1 MFLTQKGGLI
11 MKPISKLLGA
21 ILNLIYEGLSN
32 LGVVNIGFSIILI
45 TFLIRFCMIPMM
57 FKQNRTSKIMNYIQ
71 PEMNKIAKKYRNKK
85 DQQSMLAQQQETREL
100 QEKYGASMTGGCLS
114 SLIQLPIF
122 MAMYRVVQNIPA
134 YVHQVKNLY
143 DPIAQA
149 IAKDQTVLN
158 QFTNLHDN
166 EKILKSISFTAD
178 NTDTII
184 DVLSKFTT
192 ETWTKFE
199 GMVNGNSAVIDAIH
213 KNLPEI
219 KDRYNFFGI
228 DLTTAPGFALTIAL
242 VIPILSFIF
251 QYLSMHVTPQQTPT
265 DPAQEQT
272 MKTMKT
278 MLNVM
283 PLMSLFICIT
293 VPAGLGLYWATGS
306 LVSFITSV
314 SINAYFKHKDMDEIV
329 EKSKAQA
336 AKKIAKRKAKG
347 KKTWFEKMQESA
359 NNGGGA
365 SKSSAH
371 VNSNVA
377 GASLKNYSS
386 NTMNSS
392 AGTTKYKAGSLASKA
407 NAMQRY
413 NNKDK

>member
-1 MFLTQKGGLI
+1 MFLTQGGGLI

-21 ILNLIYEGLSN
+21 ILNLIYEGLSS
-32 LGVVNIGFSIILI
+32 LGVVNIGFSIILV
-45 TFLIRFCMIPMM
+45 TFLIRACMVPMM

-122 MAMYRVVQNIPA
+122 MAMYRVIQNIPA
-134 YVHQVKNLY
+134 YVHHVKDLY

-149 IAKDQTVLN
+149 IAKDPTALN
-158 QFTNLHDN
+158 QFTNLHDS
-166 EKILKSISFTAD
+166 EKVLKSISFTAD

-184 DVLSKFTT
+184 DVLAKFSQG
-192 ETWTKFE
+192 TWDKFVD
-199 GMVNGNSAVIDAIH
+199 MFNGKGAVVDAINQ
-213 KNLPEI
+213 NLPEI

-228 DLTTAPGFALTIAL
+228 DLTTAPGFALTIAII
-242 VIPILSFIF
+242 IPILSFIF
-251 QYLSMHVTPQQTPT
+251 QYLSMHVTPQQAPA

-306 LVSFITSV
+306 LVSFLTSV

-329 EKSKAQA
+329 EKSKEKA

-347 KKTWFEKMQESA
+347 KKTFFEKMQESA
-359 NNGGGA
+359 NGGSS
-365 SKSSAH
+365 SKTTAH

-377 GASLKNYSS
+377 STSLKNYSS
-386 NTMNSS
+386 STMNSS

>member
-1 MFLTQKGGLI
+1 MLLTQQGGFI

-32 LGVVNIGFSIILI
+32 IGVINIGFSIILI
-45 TFLIRFCMIPMM
+45 TFLIRFCMVPMM
-57 FKQNRTSKIMNYIQ
+57 FKQNRTSKIINYIQ
-71 PEMNKIAKKYRNKK
+71 PEMNKIAKKYKNKR

-100 QEKYGASMTGGCLS
+100 QAKYGASMTGGCLS

-143 DPIAQA
+143 DPIAKA
-149 IAKDQTVLN
+149 IVKDPTALN
-158 QFTNLHDN
+158 NFTSLHGS
-166 EKILKSISFTAD
+166 EKALKSISFTSD

-184 DVLSKFTT
+184 DVLSKFSQN
-192 ETWTKFE
+192 TWDKFVD
-199 GMVNGNSAVIDAIH
+199 MFNGKGAVVDAINQ
-213 KNLPEI
+213 NLPEI
-219 KDRYNFFGI
+219 QNRYDFFGI

-242 VIPILSFIF
+242 VIPVLSFIF

-265 DPAQEQT
+265 DPTQQQT
-272 MKTMKT
+272 MKTMKM

-283 PLMSLFICIT
+283 PFMSLFICIT

-306 LVSFITSV
+306 LVSFLTSL
-314 SINAYFKHKDMDEIV
+314 SINSYFKHKDMDEIV
-329 EKSKAQA
+329 EKSKEKA

-359 NNGGGA
+359 GNSTN
-365 SKSSAH
+365 KSRAH

-377 GASLKNYSS
+377 AASLKNYSS
-386 NTMNSS
+386 NTMNNS
-392 AGTTKYKAGSLASKA
+392 ANATKYKAGSLASKA

-413 NNKDK
+413 NQDK

>member
-1 MFLTQKGGLI
+1 MFLTQGGGFI

-32 LGVVNIGFSIILI
+32 LGVVNIGFAIILI
-45 TFLIRFCMIPMM
+45 TFLIRACMVPMM

-100 QEKYGASMTGGCLS
+100 QEKYGASMTGGCIS
-114 SLIQLPIF
+114 SLIQVPIF

-134 YVHQVKNLY
+134 YVHQVKNLF

-149 IAKDQTVLN
+149 IAKDPTALKN
-158 QFTNLHDN
+158 FTEFHDSD
-166 EKILKSISFTAD
+166 KTLKSISFTAE

-184 DVLSKFTT
+184 DVLSKFSQN
-192 ETWTKFE
+192 TWEKFVD
-199 GMVNGNSAVIDAIH
+199 MFNGKGAVVDAINQ
-213 KNLPEI
+213 NLPQI
-219 KDRYNFFGI
+219 KDSYNFFGI
-228 DLTTAPGFALTIAL
+228 DLTSAPGFAFTIAL
-242 VIPILSFIF
+242 IIPVLSFIF
-251 QYLSMHVTPQQTPT
+251 QYLSMHVTPQQAPS

-278 MLNVM
+278 MLNIM
-283 PLMSLFICIT
+283 PIMSLIVCIT

-306 LVSFITSV
+306 LVSFLTSV
-314 SINAYFKHKDMDEIV
+314 SINTYFKHKDMEKIV
-329 EKSKAQA
+329 EKSKQKA

-347 KKTWFEKMQESA
+347 KKTFFEKMQESA
-359 NNGGGA
+359 NNTGSSGRA
-365 SKSSAH
+365 SAH

-377 GASLKNYSS
+377 GASLKNYTSS
-386 NTMNSS
+386 TMNSS

-407 NAMQRY
+407 NVMQRY
-413 NNKDK
+413 NNNDK